1 MYRTYVRTHTNPL
14 KLPKLIKTKIFQKA
28 KGVFPE
34 RMNMKKIIITML
46 LCMTLCAGCGKSDN
60 EDNHM
65 MVQLDKTYHYK
76 IYVHKDTGVMY
87 IRNNEGGICVMVDAD
102 GKPLIYE
109 E

>member
-1 MYRTYVRTHTNPL
+1 M
-14 KLPKLIKTKIFQKA
+14 
-28 KGVFPE
+28 E
-34 RMNMKKIIITML
+34 
-46 LCMTLCAGCGKSDN
+46 
-60 EDNHM
+60 
-65 MVQLDKTYHYK
+65 QLDHTYKYK

>member
-1 MYRTYVRTHTNPL
+1 
-14 KLPKLIKTKIFQKA
+14 
-28 KGVFPE
+28 
-34 RMNMKKIIITML
+34 MKKIIIAML
-46 LCMTLCAGCGKSDN
+46 LCVTLCAGCGKSDN

-65 MVQLDKTYHYK
+65 MKQLDNDFRCR